1 MSEEEKA
8 ERQKADKQ
16 KPIAKQPARK
26 VQNKGYGEAGASGT
40 KRSLKGFKASS
51 GSPAEDIDYN
61 NHTLRQ
67 RARMLY
73 MAAPIA
79 TSAIK
84 TNRTNTI
91 GLGLK
96 LNPKI
101 DKDVLGITAER
112 AEEWERNTKRE
123 FALWA
128 NNKRACDATGVNDFY
143 SMQQLA
149 FSSWLVSGDVFAVR
163 KEYEPTQDMP
173 YSLRL
178 HIVEADRI
186 STPGTFTG
194 LSVSYTEGEN
204 PDNHNKIHDGVEVD
218 SNGLIVAYH
227 IRNTY
232 PFQMTT
238 SPAEWKRVLAYGEKT
253 GLPNVIHVMSS
264 ERPDQYR
271 GVTYLAQIIEPLL
284 QIRRYTESEI
294 TAALVESFFTAFIKT
309 QADANDNPFNE
320 VGEDGTAEASYDPN
334 EYEMGP
340 GQINVMNPGEDVV
353 LADPKRPASGFEG
366 FVHAICIQMGA
377 ALEIPVDLLLKEFN
391 ASYSASRAALL
402 EAWKS
407 FKMYREWFVSDFCR
421 PVYRIWLS
429 EAVARGRISAPGFFT
444 DPRVKEAWLG
454 SEWVGPSQGQ
464 LDPVKEIT
472 AEIMAVEQGFSTNED
487 STIRLN
493 GGDWSANMNKLER
506 ENERKTQLQ
515 KMSSGSGQE
524 GNVSNF
530 VLEVIKNE
538 VKKSIEEEVKEI
550 GNKKKSHR

>member
-1 MSEEEKA
+1 MRGFSG
-8 ERQKADKQ
+8 
-16 KPIAKQPARK
+16 
-26 VQNKGYGEAGASGT
+26 KGYGDAGASHK
-40 KRSLKGFKASS
+40 KRAFKGFRAES
-51 GSPAEDIDYN
+51 GSPREDIDYN
-61 NHTLRQ
+61 NYTLRQ

-101 DKDVLGITAER
+101 DRDVLGLSAED
-112 AEEWERNTKRE
+112 AEAWEKNVKAE

-128 NNKRACDATGVNDFY
+128 GNKKACDATGVNDFY

-149 FSSWLVSGDVFAVR
+149 FMSWLLSGDVVAVR
-163 KEYEPTQDMP
+163 KEYEVTPDKP

-186 STPGTFTG
+186 ATPGKLYG
-194 LSVSYTEGEN
+194 NYTEGVN
-204 PDNHNKIHDGVEVD
+204 PDNGNKIHDGVEVD
-218 SNGLIVAYH
+218 NNGMIVAYH

-232 PFQMTT
+232 PFQTT
-238 SPAEWKRVLAYGEKT
+238 VEKTDWVRVEAYGRES
-253 GLPNVIHVMSS
+253 GLPNVIHVMNS

-271 GVTYLAQIIEPLL
+271 GVTYLAQIIEPVL
-284 QIRRYTESEI
+284 QIRRYTESEL
-294 TAALVESFFTAFIKT
+294 TAALVESFFTAFVKT
-309 QADANDNPFNE
+309 EAGADDNPFNE
-320 VGEDGTAEASYDPN
+320 VGEEGEEQVSYDPN

-340 GQINVMNPGEDVV
+340 GQINVMNPGESIE

-366 FVHAICIQMGA
+366 FVKAICKQIGA
-377 ALEIPVDLLLKEFN
+377 ALEIPADLLMKEFN

-407 FKMYREWFVSDFCR
+407 FKMYREWFSSDFCR
-421 PVYRIWLS
+421 PVYEIWLS
-429 EAVARGRISAPGFFT
+429 EAVARGRVKAPGFFS
-444 DPRVKEAWLG
+444 DARVKAAWLG

-472 AEIMAVEQGFSTNED
+472 AEILAVENGFTTNED
-487 STIRLN
+487 STVKLN
-493 GGDWSANMNKLER
+493 GGDWNANMNKLER
-506 ENERKTQLQ
+506 ENERKAQI
-515 KMSSGSGQE
+515 SGETVKNDNTNMQDFVQE
-524 GNVSNF
+524 TIRNCIRES
-530 VLEVIKNE
+530 IK
-538 VKKSIEEEVKEI
+538 EEVESIGKER
-550 GNKKKSHR
+550 NT